1 MSVFY
6 RSGALALTALLLA
19 ACSESEANKA
29 AEPQVQTV
37 AIEPVSQSTAV
48 GTRNFVGRLAPVSTV
63 DVSFRVGG
71 ELIDLP
77 VSEGA
82 TVKKGAL
89 LAALDPAD
97 YELAL
102 RQAQLSAELAKSDFE
117 RKEKLL
123 ATSSISRAVFDQS
136 KTDHNLKEV
145 AVENAERDLSDTTIK
160 APFDALITRRLT
172 DAYTNVQPGQQ
183 VLRIQ
188 NISEFRVKISV
199 PEDVL
204 RLAGDPELIQAEAA
218 IPGTDKRYPLEYREH
233 NTEADSVAQ
242 TYEVTF
248 GMAPPADI
256 NLLPGMTVSVAV
268 KRVAPRPEEAYS
280 VPIGAVDTSADGGFR
295 VWVYDDETGAVSLR
309 NVEIGMLS
317 SDRVPVLSGLNL
329 GDKIVA
335 AGGQLLREGMIVRP
349 MDAF

>member
-1 MSVFY
+1 MSVVY
-6 RSGALALTALLLA
+6 RSGALALAAFLVA
-19 ACSESEANKA
+19 ACSESEANKS
-29 AEPQVQTV
+29 EQPQVHTV
-37 AIEPVSQSTAV
+37 VIEPVSDSTAI

-71 ELIDLP
+71 KLIDLP

-82 TVKKGAL
+82 RVKQGAL
-89 LAALDPAD
+89 LAALDPID

-102 RQAQLSAELAKSDFE
+102 RQAKLSAELAKGDFE

-123 ATSSISRAVFDQS
+123 ATNSISRAIYDQS
-136 KTDHNLKEV
+136 KTEYELRKV
-145 AVENAERDLSDTTIK
+145 TAENAERDLSNTTIE

-172 DAYTNVQPGQQ
+172 DAHTNVQAGEQ

-188 NISEFRVKISV
+188 DISEFRVKISV

-204 RLAGDPELIQAEAA
+204 RLVRDPDMIQGEAVV
-218 IPGTDKRYPLEYREH
+218 PGTDERYPLEYREH
-233 NTEADSVAQ
+233 NTEADAVAQ

-268 KRVAPRPEEAYS
+268 KSVAPRPRVAYS
-280 VPIGAVDTSADGGFR
+280 VPIAAIDTSTDGAFR
-295 VWVYDDETGAVSLR
+295 VWIYDGETGAVSPR
-309 NVEIGMLS
+309 RVEIGTLAD
-317 SDRVPVLSGLNL
+317 DRVPVLSGLDI
-329 GDKIVA
+329 GEKIVT
-335 AGGQLLREGMIVRP
+335 AGGQLLREGMMVRP
-349 MDAF
+349 METF

>member
-1 MSVFY
+1 MSAFY
-6 RSGALALTALLLA
+6 RSGALALAALLLA

-37 AIEPVSQSTAV
+37 AIEPVSQSAAI

-71 ELIDLP
+71 ELIEMP
-77 VSEGA
+77 VSEG
-82 TVKKGAL
+82 TKIEKGAL
-89 LAALDPAD
+89 LAALDPTD

-102 RQAQLSAELAKSDFE
+102 RQAKLSAELAKADFE

-123 ATSSISRAVFDQS
+123 GSNSISRAAFDQS
-136 KTDHNLKEV
+136 ETDYELKKV
-145 AVENAERDLSDTTIK
+145 AAENALRDLSNTTIE

-172 DAYTNVQPGQQ
+172 DAYTNVQAGQE

-188 NISEFRVKISV
+188 DISEFRVKISV

-204 RLAGDPELIQAEAA
+204 RLVNDPDLIEAEAA

-233 NTEADSVAQ
+233 NTEADAVAQ

-248 GMAPPADI
+248 GMAPPSGV

-268 KRVAPRPEEAYS
+268 NSAAPQAQEVYS
-280 VPIGAVDTSADGGFR
+280 VPIAAVDTRADGAFR
-295 VWVYDDETGAVSLR
+295 VWVYNTETGAVSPR
-309 NVEIGMLS
+309 KVEIGTLV
-317 SDRVPVLSGLNL
+317 SDRVPVLSGLNIGEL
-329 GDKIVA
+329 VVA
-335 AGGQLLREGMIVRP
+335 AGGQLLREGMIVHP